1 MAEPADNPPHL
12 RVVFLLNVWVGWHKL
27 AGAFTIGVQA
37 IQSSNSALAV
47 LCVAP
52 KTRRLKDTH
61 EVLEV

>member
-1 MAEPADNPPHL
+1 MPRAAIVL
-12 RVVFLLNVWVGWHKL
+12 KFRVGWHKL

-37 IQSSNSALAV
+37 IQTSNSALAV

-52 KTRRLKDTH
+52 KTKRLKDTH